1 MRKILGNHKACS
13 IIYDK
18 QAKAAEA
25 RLRAALADAGLMEGT
40 SQSAETWNRIAKTL
54 CEFISDVLYK
64 VLGPHGFSDVIW
76 HIK

>member
-1 MRKILGNHKACS
+1 M
-13 IIYDK
+13 
-18 QAKAAEA
+18 
-25 RLRAALADAGLMEGT
+25 RAALVDVGLMEGT

-64 VLGPHGFSDVIW
+64 VLGPHGFSDVIR